1 MTRGKN
7 ITKGDNSPIYNNQ
20 GDVYNQEFLY
30 MKVDIINPYNLKK
43 VIDFLELELKDDLDL
58 NQGIEDDDGL
68 KRINIAE
75 KNSINK
81 LEEEGCYDYN
91 NVIIESSIYF
101 KTIKEILSGPRNKEL
116 KKSYNNIKKTII
128 RKIPEIKREKEFFS
142 EVINAII
149 DRFINSND
157 IEILENEEMVSVII
171 HFMYY
176 ICHIGENGDDDVETR

>member
-1 MTRGKN
+1 MKGSKN
-7 ITKGDNSPIYNNQ
+7 ATKGDHSPVYNND
-20 GDVYNQEFLY
+20 GDVYNQKVVY
-30 MKVDIINPYNLKK
+30 MRDDVINPYNLKK
-43 VIDFLELELKDDLDL
+43 VIDFLEVELENEIDP

-68 KRINIAE
+68 KRINIVE
-75 KNSINK
+75 KNLINK

-101 KTIKEILSGPRNKEL
+101 KTIKDILSDPRNKKL

-142 EVINAII
+142 EVINDII
-149 DRFINSND
+149 DRFLNSND
-157 IEILENEEMVSVII
+157 IKVLENEEMVSVVI

-176 ICHIGENGDDDVETR
+176 ICHIGKNGDDNVETG